1 VAKKGRNQK
10 NWIVKCDAKMCNK
23 FVRSRT
29 GGWQIWMVHEALA
42 GSLSTLYRVYFT
54 QEVGKK
60 VVPKQLTLNRLM
72 GLTEMKPAICREK
85 QSLDAGALV

>member
-1 VAKKGRNQK
+1 MTVEA
-10 NWIVKCDAKMCNK
+10 
-23 FVRSRT
+23 
-29 GGWQIWMVHEALA
+29 ALA
-42 GSLSTLYRVYFT
+42 AGPSALCTELISHK
-54 QEVGKK
+54 EVGQK